1 MVTGDDVFSNS
12 NHQCGKTVS
21 NNSDKYWRCDSLK
34 DRVTLA
40 NYKDN
45 LDMDKLRKFEKD
57 VKSDENDR

>member
-12 NHQCGKTVS
+12 NQQCGKTVS

-45 LDMDKLRKFEKD
+45 LDMDKLREFERD